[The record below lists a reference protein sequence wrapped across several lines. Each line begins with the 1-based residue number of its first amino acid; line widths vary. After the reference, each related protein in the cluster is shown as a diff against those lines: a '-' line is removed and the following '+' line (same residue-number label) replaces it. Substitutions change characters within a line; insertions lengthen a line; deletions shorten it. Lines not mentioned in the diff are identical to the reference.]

1 MSEDNGV
8 VDYETEECGTAESPE
23 LEKTEPSHVT
33 NERNLINITASTLT
47 LLAKRIFRNNVLA
60 GWWSEDDILDSKFR
74 PNGKHSKST
83 ATLLGSKLALVHSE
97 VSEALEGMRKGL
109 RDDHLPHREMME
121 VELADA
127 VIRIFDI
134 AGFLGYD
141 IGAAIEE
148 KLEYNSRRAD
158 HKIENRIGAGGKTI

>member
-1 MSEDNGV
+1 MQ
-8 VDYETEECGTAESPE
+8 TEENNVDCGTESPE
-23 LEKTEPSHVT
+23 LEKTEPVEDYNTYLRRTRVT
-33 NERNLINITASTLT
+33 TLT
-47 LLAKRIFRNNVLA
+47 ELSKSIFRNNVHA

-74 PNGKHSKST
+74 PNGKHSKAT

-97 VSEALEGMRKGL
+97 VSEALEGMRKAL

-127 VIRIFDI
+127 VIRIFDV

-141 IGAAIEE
+141 IGAAIME
-148 KLEYNSRRAD
+148 KLDYNSKRAD
-158 HKIENRIGAGGKTI
+158 HKIENRAGAGGKTI

>member
-1 MSEDNGV
+1 MHSKEL
-8 VDYETEECGTAESPE
+8 TELSQ
-23 LEKTEPSHVT
+23 V
-33 NERNLINITASTLT
+33 
-47 LLAKRIFRNNVLA
+47 IFRNNVLA
-60 GWWSEDDILDSKFR
+60 GWWSEDDLLDAKFK
-74 PNGKHSKST
+74 PNGKFCKAT

-109 RDDHLPHREMME
+109 RDDHLPEREMME

-148 KLEYNSRRAD
+148 KLAYNSQRAD
-158 HKIENRIGAGGKTI
+158 HKLSNRVGVGGKTI